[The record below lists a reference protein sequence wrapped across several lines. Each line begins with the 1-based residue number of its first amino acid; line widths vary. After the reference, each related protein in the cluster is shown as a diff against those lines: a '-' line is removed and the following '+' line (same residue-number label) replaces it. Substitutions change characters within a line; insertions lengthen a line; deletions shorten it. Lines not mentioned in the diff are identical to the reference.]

1 MRKCSME
8 QSYFP
13 LFINLI
19 DKQVVVVGGGVIAT
33 RRVQTLCSFGCNIE
47 VIAPDISE
55 LLMKLVKEEKII
67 WHARKYQQE
76 DVCGATIVVAA
87 TNQREVN
94 HQVGKECVK
103 LSIPVSVADSKEE
116 STFYFPGVAKE
127 GSVVVGITAS
137 GNDHHLA
144 KKVTDGI
151 KSVLKSI
158 INE

>member
-1 MRKCSME
+1 ME

-13 LFINLI
+13 VFINLI
-19 DKQVVVVGGGVIAT
+19 NKRVVVVGGGVIAT

-47 VIAPDISE
+47 VIAPEISDS
-55 LLMKLVKEEKII
+55 LMELVKEEKIV
-67 WHARKYQQE
+67 WYARKYQQE
-76 DVCGATIVVAA
+76 DVCGATMVVTA

-94 HQVGKECVK
+94 QLVGVECGK
-103 LSIPVSVADSKEE
+103 LSIPVSVSDSKEE
-116 STFYFPGVAKE
+116 STFYFPGIAKE

-137 GNDHHLA
+137 GTNHYIA

-158 INE
+158 IKE

>member
-1 MRKCSME
+1 ME
-8 QSYFP
+8 QAYFP
-13 LFINLI
+13 MFINLI
-19 DKQVVVVGGGVIAT
+19 NKRVVVVGGGAIAT

-47 VIAPDISE
+47 VIAPEISDS
-55 LLMKLVKEEKII
+55 LMKLVKEEKIV

-76 DVCGATIVVAA
+76 DICSATIVVTA

-94 HQVGKECVK
+94 HQVGMECGE
-103 LSIPVSVADSKEE
+103 LLIPVSVADSKEE

-137 GNDHHLA
+137 GTNHRIA
-144 KKVTDGI
+144 RKVTDGI

-158 INE
+158 VKE